1 MAGDETLNQP
11 LWIYSIGTAICSTRI
26 NIADKVGDATLRENS
41 DCFLPDQKNVRALG
55 YYGNADLLF
64 YSDVQEM
71 TITRLRL
78 FDTGVQREKLPITA
92 NVASVKG
99 LSSIICI
106 KRKSRTVLDNG
117 QLTTD
122 SYVTFSLFA

>member
-1 MAGDETLNQP
+1 MYSFIAGDETLNQP

-99 LSSIICI
+99 LSPVS
-106 KRKSRTVLDNG
+106 KENQDH
-117 QLTTD
+117 
-122 SYVTFSLFA
+122 FSDIFKVIFF